1 MHKSTAITSI
11 VLIVCVICTCVYAKD
26 ITELQN
32 ESNELTQSLN
42 ESNNRLQAVQEQLS
56 ENIIDNHNIPIT
68 SLVTFRL
75 GTGEYAIDIMQ
86 AKEIIKMEKI
96 TLIPNAPD
104 FVEGVIN
111 LRGNIIPIID
121 LKKRFSLEEASG
133 DKNTGI
139 IIVKIDDIDMGIIID
154 SISKVVSIAT
164 ADIQAPPSMLSGIG
178 QKYIKGV
185 GKLEDKLLVVL
196 DLEKLFSN
204 DTDNLEYAN
213 N

>member
-1 MHKSTAITSI
+1 MTDMEQQPVEVSEQKVDVDST
-11 VLIVCVICTCVYAKD
+11 
-26 ITELQN
+26 N
-32 ESNELTQSLN
+32 
-42 ESNNRLQAVQEQLS
+42 
-56 ENIIDNHNIPIT
+56 
-68 SLVTFRL
+68 LVTFRL
-75 GTGEYAIDIMQ
+75 GNGEYAIDIMQ

-121 LKKRFSLEEASG
+121 LKKRFNLEETEG

-139 IIVKIDDIDMGIIID
+139 IIVRIYDVDMGIIID
-154 SISKVVSIAT
+154 SVSKVVSIT
-164 ADIQAPPSMLSGIG
+164 NSDIQPPPPMLAGIG

-196 DLEKLFSN
+196 DLGKLFSGE
-204 DTDNLEYAN
+204 DEESTPKDSDD
-213 N
+213 

>member
-1 MHKSTAITSI
+1 MSEI
-11 VLIVCVICTCVYAKD
+11 
-26 ITELQN
+26 
-32 ESNELTQSLN
+32 
-42 ESNNRLQAVQEQLS
+42 QEQLS

-204 DTDNLEYAN
+204 DTDNLEYTN

>member
-1 MHKSTAITSI
+1 MS
-11 VLIVCVICTCVYAKD
+11 
-26 ITELQN
+26 
-32 ESNELTQSLN
+32 
-42 ESNNRLQAVQEQLS
+42 EQLEQQHIESQDTTVDS
-56 ENIIDNHNIPIT
+56 EDSTN
-68 SLVTFRL
+68 LVTFRL

-121 LKKRFSLEEASG
+121 LKKRFNLEETDG

-139 IIVKIDDIDMGIIID
+139 IIVKIEDVDMGIIID
-154 SISKVVSIAT
+154 SISKVVSMANS
-164 ADIQAPPSMLSGIG
+164 DIQPPPPMLSGIG

-196 DLEKLFSN
+196 DLEKLFSS
-204 DTDNLEYAN
+204 DEDDETDAN
-213 N
+213 EE

>member
-1 MHKSTAITSI
+1 MSEI
-11 VLIVCVICTCVYAKD
+11 
-26 ITELQN
+26 
-32 ESNELTQSLN
+32 
-42 ESNNRLQAVQEQLS
+42 QEQLS
-56 ENIIDNHNIPIT
+56 ENILDRNTAIT

-121 LKKRFSLEEASG
+121 LKKRFKLEEASG
-133 DKNTGI
+133 DRNTGI

-154 SISKVVSIAT
+154 AISKVVSIST
-164 ADIQAPPSMLSGIG
+164 SDIQTPPSMLSGIG

-196 DLEKLFSN
+196 DLEKLFTS
-204 DTDNLEYAN
+204 DNEELEYTN
-213 N
+213 NN

>member
-1 MHKSTAITSI
+1 MAEQAEQQSIESTENR
-11 VLIVCVICTCVYAKD
+11 V
-26 ITELQN
+26 ELEDSTN
-32 ESNELTQSLN
+32 
-42 ESNNRLQAVQEQLS
+42 
-56 ENIIDNHNIPIT
+56 
-68 SLVTFRL
+68 LVTFRL
-75 GTGEYAIDIMQ
+75 GSGEYAIDIMQ

-121 LKKRFSLEEASG
+121 LKKRFNLEETEG

-139 IIVKIDDIDMGIIID
+139 IIVKIEDVDMGIIID
-154 SISKVVSIAT
+154 SISKVVSISNS
-164 ADIQAPPSMLSGIG
+164 DIQPPPPMLSGIG

-196 DLEKLFSN
+196 DLEKLFT
-204 DTDNLEYAN
+204 TDEEDEEISADS
-213 N
+213 

>member
-1 MHKSTAITSI
+1 MAEQIEQQPVEST
-11 VLIVCVICTCVYAKD
+11 
-26 ITELQN
+26 E
-32 ESNELTQSLN
+32 
-42 ESNNRLQAVQEQLS
+42 NRVDLEDS
-56 ENIIDNHNIPIT
+56 TN
-68 SLVTFRL
+68 LVTFRL
-75 GTGEYAIDIMQ
+75 GSGEYAIDIMQ

-121 LKKRFSLEEASG
+121 LKKRFNLEETEG

-139 IIVKIDDIDMGIIID
+139 IIVKIEDVDMGIIID
-154 SISKVVSIAT
+154 SISKVVSISNS
-164 ADIQAPPSMLSGIG
+164 DIQPPPPMLSGIG

-196 DLEKLFSN
+196 DLEKLFT
-204 DTDNLEYAN
+204 TDEEEEETASAES
-213 N
+213 

>member
-1 MHKSTAITSI
+1 MAEQTEQQPIEST
-11 VLIVCVICTCVYAKD
+11 
-26 ITELQN
+26 E
-32 ESNELTQSLN
+32 
-42 ESNNRLQAVQEQLS
+42 NRVDLEDS
-56 ENIIDNHNIPIT
+56 TN
-68 SLVTFRL
+68 LVTFRL
-75 GTGEYAIDIMQ
+75 GSGEYAIDIMQ

-121 LKKRFSLEEASG
+121 LKKRFNLEETEG

-139 IIVKIDDIDMGIIID
+139 IIVKIEDVDMGIIID
-154 SISKVVSIAT
+154 AISKVVSISNS
-164 ADIQAPPSMLSGIG
+164 DIQPPPPMLSGIG

-196 DLEKLFSN
+196 DLEKLFS
-204 DTDNLEYAN
+204 TDEEEEEAAADS
-213 N
+213 

>member
-1 MHKSTAITSI
+1 MS
-11 VLIVCVICTCVYAKD
+11 
-26 ITELQN
+26 
-32 ESNELTQSLN
+32 
-42 ESNNRLQAVQEQLS
+42 EQLEQQHIESQDTTVDS
-56 ENIIDNHNIPIT
+56 EDSTN
-68 SLVTFRL
+68 LVTFRL

-121 LKKRFSLEEASG
+121 LKKRFNLEETDG

-139 IIVKIDDIDMGIIID
+139 IIVKIEDVDMGIIID
-154 SISKVVSIAT
+154 SISKVVSMANS
-164 ADIQAPPSMLSGIG
+164 DIQPPPPMLSGIG

-196 DLEKLFSN
+196 DLEKLFSSDEDDET
-204 DTDNLEYAN
+204 DTNEE
-213 N
+213 

>member
-1 MHKSTAITSI
+1 MA
-11 VLIVCVICTCVYAKD
+11 
-26 ITELQN
+26 
-32 ESNELTQSLN
+32 
-42 ESNNRLQAVQEQLS
+42 EQL
-56 ENIIDNHNIPIT
+56 EQQPIEST
-68 SLVTFRL
+68 ESRAELEDSTNLVTFRL
-75 GTGEYAIDIMQ
+75 GSGEYAIDIMQ

-121 LKKRFSLEEASG
+121 LKKRFNLEEIEG

-139 IIVKIDDIDMGIIID
+139 IIVKIEDVDMGIIID
-154 SISKVVSIAT
+154 SISKVVSISNS
-164 ADIQAPPSMLSGIG
+164 DIQPPPPMLSGIG

-196 DLEKLFSN
+196 DLEKLFS
-204 DTDNLEYAN
+204 TDEEEETDSSEN
-213 N
+213 

>member
-1 MHKSTAITSI
+1 MS
-11 VLIVCVICTCVYAKD
+11 D
-26 ITELQN
+26 I
-32 ESNELTQSLN
+32 
-42 ESNNRLQAVQEQLS
+42 QEQLS
-56 ENIIDNHNIPIT
+56 ENILDNNIPIT

-121 LKKRFSLEEASG
+121 LKKRFHLEEADG

-154 SISKVVSIAT
+154 AISKVVSIAT
-164 ADIQAPPSMLSGIG
+164 ADIQPPPSMLSGIG

-196 DLEKLFSN
+196 DLEKLFLN
-204 DTDNLEYAN
+204 DTDNLEHIN

>member
-1 MHKSTAITSI
+1 MAEQTEQQPIEST
-11 VLIVCVICTCVYAKD
+11 
-26 ITELQN
+26 E
-32 ESNELTQSLN
+32 
-42 ESNNRLQAVQEQLS
+42 NRVDLEDS
-56 ENIIDNHNIPIT
+56 TN
-68 SLVTFRL
+68 LVTFRL
-75 GTGEYAIDIMQ
+75 GSGEYAIDIMQ

-121 LKKRFSLEEASG
+121 LKKRFNLEETEG

-139 IIVKIDDIDMGIIID
+139 IIVKIEDVDMGIIID
-154 SISKVVSIAT
+154 SISKVVSIANS
-164 ADIQAPPSMLSGIG
+164 DIQPPPPMLSGIG

-196 DLEKLFSN
+196 DLEKLFT
-204 DTDNLEYAN
+204 TDEEDEETTADN
-213 N
+213 

>member
-1 MHKSTAITSI
+1 MAEQTEQQPIEST
-11 VLIVCVICTCVYAKD
+11 
-26 ITELQN
+26 E
-32 ESNELTQSLN
+32 
-42 ESNNRLQAVQEQLS
+42 NRVDLEDS
-56 ENIIDNHNIPIT
+56 TN
-68 SLVTFRL
+68 LVTFRL
-75 GTGEYAIDIMQ
+75 GSGEYAIDIMQ

-121 LKKRFSLEEASG
+121 LKKRFNLEETEG

-139 IIVKIDDIDMGIIID
+139 IIVKIEDVDMGIIID
-154 SISKVVSIAT
+154 SISKVVSISNS
-164 ADIQAPPSMLSGIG
+164 DIQPPPPMLSGIG

-196 DLEKLFSN
+196 DLEKLFT
-204 DTDNLEYAN
+204 TDEEDEETSADS
-213 N
+213 

>member
-1 MHKSTAITSI
+1 MAEQTEQQPIEST
-11 VLIVCVICTCVYAKD
+11 
-26 ITELQN
+26 E
-32 ESNELTQSLN
+32 
-42 ESNNRLQAVQEQLS
+42 NRVDLEDS
-56 ENIIDNHNIPIT
+56 TN
-68 SLVTFRL
+68 LVTFRL
-75 GTGEYAIDIMQ
+75 GSGEYAIDIMQ

-121 LKKRFSLEEASG
+121 LKKRFNLEETEG

-139 IIVKIDDIDMGIIID
+139 IIVKIEDVDMGIIID
-154 SISKVVSIAT
+154 SISKVVSISNS
-164 ADIQAPPSMLSGIG
+164 DIQPPPPMLSGIG

-196 DLEKLFSN
+196 DLEKLFT
-204 DTDNLEYAN
+204 TDEEDEEASADS
-213 N
+213 

>member
-1 MHKSTAITSI
+1 MAEQTEQQSIEST
-11 VLIVCVICTCVYAKD
+11 
-26 ITELQN
+26 E
-32 ESNELTQSLN
+32 
-42 ESNNRLQAVQEQLS
+42 NRVDLEDS
-56 ENIIDNHNIPIT
+56 TN
-68 SLVTFRL
+68 LVTFRL
-75 GTGEYAIDIMQ
+75 GSGEYAIDIMQ

-121 LKKRFSLEEASG
+121 LKKRFNLEETEG

-139 IIVKIDDIDMGIIID
+139 IIVKIEDVDMGIIID
-154 SISKVVSIAT
+154 SISKVVSISNS
-164 ADIQAPPSMLSGIG
+164 DIQPPPPMLSGIG

-196 DLEKLFSN
+196 DLEKLFT
-204 DTDNLEYAN
+204 TDEEEEEPASAES
-213 N
+213 

>member
-1 MHKSTAITSI
+1 MAEQTEQQPIEST
-11 VLIVCVICTCVYAKD
+11 
-26 ITELQN
+26 E
-32 ESNELTQSLN
+32 
-42 ESNNRLQAVQEQLS
+42 NRVDLEDS
-56 ENIIDNHNIPIT
+56 TN
-68 SLVTFRL
+68 LVTFRL
-75 GTGEYAIDIMQ
+75 GSGEYAIDIMQ

-121 LKKRFSLEEASG
+121 LKKRFNLEETEG

-139 IIVKIDDIDMGIIID
+139 IIVKIEDVDMGIIID
-154 SISKVVSIAT
+154 SISKVVSISNS
-164 ADIQAPPSMLSGIG
+164 DIQPPPPMLSGIG

-196 DLEKLFSN
+196 DLEKLFT
-204 DTDNLEYAN
+204 TDEEDEETTADN
-213 N
+213 

>member
-1 MHKSTAITSI
+1 MA
-11 VLIVCVICTCVYAKD
+11 
-26 ITELQN
+26 
-32 ESNELTQSLN
+32 
-42 ESNNRLQAVQEQLS
+42 EQLEQQPVES
-56 ENIIDNHNIPIT
+56 TESRVDVEDSTN
-68 SLVTFRL
+68 LVTFRL
-75 GTGEYAIDIMQ
+75 GSGEYAIDIMQ

-121 LKKRFSLEEASG
+121 LKKRFNLEETEG

-139 IIVKIDDIDMGIIID
+139 IIVKIEDVDMGIIID
-154 SISKVVSIAT
+154 SISKVVSISNS
-164 ADIQAPPSMLSGIG
+164 DIQPPPPMLSGIG

-196 DLEKLFSN
+196 DLEKLFTTEEEEEEDKSEN
-204 DTDNLEYAN
+204 
-213 N
+213 

>member
-1 MHKSTAITSI
+1 MA
-11 VLIVCVICTCVYAKD
+11 
-26 ITELQN
+26 
-32 ESNELTQSLN
+32 
-42 ESNNRLQAVQEQLS
+42 EQL
-56 ENIIDNHNIPIT
+56 EQQPIEST
-68 SLVTFRL
+68 ESRAELEDSTNLVTFRL
-75 GTGEYAIDIMQ
+75 GSGEYAIDIMQ

-121 LKKRFSLEEASG
+121 LKKRFNLEEIEG

-139 IIVKIDDIDMGIIID
+139 IIVKIEDVDMGIIID
-154 SISKVVSIAT
+154 SISKVVSISNS
-164 ADIQAPPSMLSGIG
+164 DIQPPPPMLSGIG

-196 DLEKLFSN
+196 DLEKLFT
-204 DTDNLEYAN
+204 TDEEEETDSTES
-213 N
+213 